1 MTVPDY
7 RLRVVLGRNSAISDK
22 SNKTFSV
29 LITQKSVN
37 NDEPPPSPNI
47 KSNGLPTESSIK
59 SSEVSYGTDQIFSQ
73 KEIINNVTASTGSD
87 VRLAQ
92 SGVGILSCETTG

>member
-1 MTVPDY
+1 MTASDSS
-7 RLRVVLGRNSAISDK
+7 LSVVLGRNSAIPDK
-22 SNKTFSV
+22 SNKAFSV

>member
-1 MTVPDY
+1 MTVSDSS
-7 RLRVVLGRNSAISDK
+7 LSVVLGRNSAIPDK
-22 SNKTFSV
+22 SNKAFSV

-59 SSEVSYGTDQIFSQ
+59 SSEVSYGTDQTQ

>member
-1 MTVPDY
+1 MTDSPRFSAET
-7 RLRVVLGRNSAISDK
+7 RLGSKK
-22 SNKTFSV
+22 SNNACSV

-73 KEIINNVTASTGSD
+73 KEIIKNVTALMGYD

>member
-1 MTVPDY
+1 MTVSDSS
-7 RLRVVLGRNSAISDK
+7 LSVVLGRNSAIPDK
-22 SNKTFSV
+22 SNKAFSV

-37 NDEPPPSPNI
+37 NDELPPSPNI

-59 SSEVSYGTDQIFSQ
+59 SSEVSYGTDQTQ

-87 VRLAQ
+87 VRLDQ

>member
-73 KEIINNVTASTGSD
+73 KEIIKNVTASTGCN